1 MLEESI
7 LASTGQKLDAIAGL
21 AKAKEA
27 SSMDRTLLRMRN
39 QNGGNFTHNF
49 DLTYSVLFN
58 LANLYYKNEMFVEA
72 LNTYS
77 LMTKNKMFP
86 NVNRLKINMGN
97 IYFQLGLFS
106 KAIKMYRMALDQVPG
121 NQKELRL
128 KITHNIG
135 ILFVK
140 MGQYSDAATSFE
152 FIMAE
157 KGDVKSGLH
166 LALCYYALGD
176 TEKMKK
182 AFQYL
187 LDVPIDFNDD
197 EKMINSSTNPSHEYI
212 YNAIQSDELHH
223 YEQKMK
229 NQAQRAILVTINLIS
244 SVIENN
250 FNDGYAWCVDT
261 IKYSGFSKLATEL
274 EINKALIFLKLDDV
288 NQAIDALKYFEKKD
302 SGVAVNAAINLSFI
316 YLLVSLLFTV
326 ELSEQ
331 FSFNLINFWN
341 VEFFFSRNVIWI
353 QLKSMLNQR
362 ANWIPTILMLSSIVA
377 FAK

>member
-1 MLEESI
+1 
-7 LASTGQKLDAIAGL
+7 
-21 AKAKEA
+21 
-27 SSMDRTLLRMRN
+27 
-39 QNGGNFTHNF
+39 
-49 DLTYSVLFN
+49 
-58 LANLYYKNEMFVEA
+58 LANLYYKNEMFIEA
-72 LNTYS
+72 LNTYT

-157 KGDVKSGLH
+157 KGDIKSGMH
-166 LALCYYALGD
+166 LVLCYYALGD

-187 LDVPIDFNDD
+187 LDVPIDFNDE
-197 EKMINSSTNPSHEYI
+197 EKLINSSTNPSHEYI

-223 YEQKMK
+223 YEQKLR
-229 NQAQRAILVTINLIS
+229 NHAQRSVLITVNLIS

-250 FNDGYAWCVDT
+250 FNDGYTWCVET

-302 SGVAVNAAINLSFI
+302 SSVAVNAAINLTFI
-316 YLLVSLLFTV
+316 YLLVSVNF
-326 ELSEQ
+326 
-331 FSFNLINFWN
+331 LI
-341 VEFFFSRNVIWI
+341 IKI
-353 QLKSMLNQR
+353 
-362 ANWIPTILMLSSIVA
+362 
-377 FAK
+377 

>member
-1 MLEESI
+1 MEESI

>member
-1 MLEESI
+1 M
-7 LASTGQKLDAIAGL
+7 AGL
-21 AKAKEA
+21 TKAKEA

-49 DLTYSVLFN
+49 DLTYSVDSPISNQFIIFDVILFLQVLFN
-58 LANLYYKNEMFVEA
+58 LANLYYKSEMFIEA
-72 LNTYS
+72 LNTYT

-128 KITHNIG
+128 KITHNIAV
-135 ILFVK
+135 LFVK
-140 MGQYSDAATSFE
+140 MGQYSDAATSLE
-152 FIMAE
+152 FIMGE
-157 KGDVKSGLH
+157 KGGIFQFKKNFPVEKTLNFFPDVKSGLH
-166 LALCYYALGD
+166 LVLCYYALGD

-187 LDVPIDFNDD
+187 LDVPIDFNDE
-197 EKMINSSTNPSHEYI
+197 EKLINSSTNPSHEYI
-212 YNAIQSDELHH
+212 YNAIQSDELQK
-223 YEQKMK
+223 YEYKLK
-229 NQAQRAILVTINLIS
+229 SQAQRSILLTVNLIS

-250 FNDGYAWCVDT
+250 FNEGYSYCVET

-302 SGVAVNAAINLSFI
+302 SNVAVNAAINLTFI
-316 YLLVSLLFTV
+316 YLLVKY
-326 ELSEQ
+326 
-331 FSFNLINFWN
+331 
-341 VEFFFSRNVIWI
+341 FFSSVY
-353 QLKSMLNQR
+353 
-362 ANWIPTILMLSSIVA
+362 A
-377 FAK
+377 

>member
-1 MLEESI
+1 MLGDCFPAFQLLIFSPYFFSPEQKYKSIEKKIFALLEESI
-7 LASTGQKLDAIAGL
+7 LASTGVKPDVIAGL

-49 DLTYSVLFN
+49 DLTYSVNFLISTDLVVTTKYIFLQVLFN
-58 LANLYYKNEMFVEA
+58 LANLYSKNEMFVEA
-72 LNTYS
+72 LNTYT

-128 KITHNIG
+128 KITHNIAV
-135 ILFVK
+135 LFVK

-166 LALCYYALGD
+166 LVLCYFALGD

-187 LDVPIDFNDD
+187 LDVPIDFNDE
-197 EKMINSSTNPSHEYI
+197 EKLINSSTNPSHEYI
-212 YNAIQSDELHH
+212 YNAIQSDELQK
-223 YEQKMK
+223 YETKLK
-229 NQAQRAILVTINLIS
+229 SQAQRSILVTVNLIS

-250 FNDGYAWCVDT
+250 FNDGYTWCVET

-302 SGVAVNAAINLSFI
+302 SSVAVNAAINLTFI
-316 YLLVSLLFTV
+316 YLLV
-326 ELSEQ
+326 
-331 FSFNLINFWN
+331 
-341 VEFFFSRNVIWI
+341 R
-353 QLKSMLNQR
+353 
-362 ANWIPTILMLSSIVA
+362 
-377 FAK
+377 

>member
-1 MLEESI
+1 
-7 LASTGQKLDAIAGL
+7 
-21 AKAKEA
+21 
-27 SSMDRTLLRMRN
+27 
-39 QNGGNFTHNF
+39 
-49 DLTYSVLFN
+49 
-58 LANLYYKNEMFVEA
+58 MFIEA
-72 LNTYS
+72 LNTYT

-106 KAIKMYRMALDQVPG
+106 KAIKMYRMALDQVPA

-157 KGDVKSGLH
+157 KGDVKSGIH
-166 LALCYYALGD
+166 LVLCYYALGD

-187 LDVPIDFNDD
+187 LDVPIDFNDE
-197 EKMINSSTNPSHEYI
+197 EKLINSSTNPSHEYI
-212 YNAIQSDELHH
+212 YNAIQSDELHN
-223 YEQKMK
+223 YEQKLR
-229 NQAQRAILVTINLIS
+229 NQAQRSILITVNLIS
-244 SVIENN
+244 SVIENS
-250 FNDGYAWCVDT
+250 FNDGYTWCVET

-302 SGVAVNAAINLSFI
+302 SSVAVNAAINLSFI
-316 YLLVSLLFTV
+316 YLLVSEPLQCIYLISNPIHQYHTSLICVSNYPQKGELETAEKYAESARKLDSYNPHALVNSGVCEILKEKYDIAKFMFNNALEIDASLFEALYNMGEFSILYHSHAVKVFWFIV
-326 ELSEQ
+326 EG
-331 FSFNLINFWN
+331 LISYDNEEENF
-341 VEFFFSRNVIWI
+341 
-353 QLKSMLNQR
+353 
-362 ANWIPTILMLSSIVA
+362 
-377 FAK
+377 